1 MPTITTAAGLTV
13 NLVHVGRGRTVHAAS
28 PSGHTYCGAEAR
40 GMGSATSTAYGAEV
54 ITCKRC
60 LRCI

>member
-1 MPTITTAAGLTV
+1 MPTIITAAGLTIR
-13 NLVHVGRGRTVHAAS
+13 LVHVGRGRTVHAAI

-40 GMGSATSTAYGAEV
+40 GLGSQTSAAYGAQAV
-54 ITCKRC
+54 TCKRC